1 MSAQTKKGLTRIG
14 TLWKITRAPSSCL
27 PPDRRTVPPLRIA
40 GKVCEENPVAE
51 KEGIAASME
60 LDREVIRCG
69 VCGLVQYRTRTGNC
83 RRCLRLLP
91 PKVTFVIPT
100 PSPTD
105 LPGDDRQLFE
115 NWPNRET
122 VENIGQRI
130 RQLRESR
137 GMTQS
142 QLQARSRVSRS
153 YLSARRRP
161 EPLLRSRDERRDGA
175 RRPVHSGL
183 AALPA
188 PAGLDAMAGHPE
200 KAAGHQRTR
209 QHEPADTPARPA
221 NGRAR
226 TAWPAA
232 PADACQR
239 RSSLGYRAEPLAAFL
254 CAARGNRHAFIG
266 PVTPGRNVAGRAG
279 AVVCC
284 GYVGPTSSLSTSHMV
299 SRPSGLD
306 SARGTPDAV
315 ETRPKV
321 PDGRPHRAVIIAL
334 R

>member
-1 MSAQTKKGLTRIG
+1 MSLQTKKGLTRIG
-14 TLWKITRAPSSCL
+14 TLWTITRAPNSCL
-27 PPDRRTVPPLRIA
+27 PPDCSIAPPLRIA

-100 PSPTD
+100 PSPQD

-153 YLSARRRP
+153 YLSRI
-161 EPLLRSRDERRDGA
+161 E
-175 RRPVHSGL
+175 SGQ
-183 AALPA
+183 
-188 PAGLDAMAGHPE
+188 M
-200 KAAGHQRTR
+200 
-209 QHEPADTPARPA
+209 TP
-221 NGRAR
+221 
-226 TAWPAA
+226 
-232 PADACQR
+232 
-239 RSSLGYRAEPLAAFL
+239 SLGTLEKIAEALGVGLNRFFVPETNGETVLEDPFIQGLRPFLRQLDWTQWQGILKRLQAISEHVSTNHQVRPLAPPSTERMPQVPRRQAQ
-254 CAARGNRHAFIG
+254 
-266 PVTPGRNVAGRAG
+266 PGHVATAI
-279 AVVCC
+279 
-284 GYVGPTSSLSTSHMV
+284 
-299 SRPSGLD
+299 
-306 SARGTPDAV
+306 
-315 ETRPKV
+315 
-321 PDGRPHRAVIIAL
+321 HR
-334 R
+334 